1 MPPPRRSQSV
11 SDADLLTDMVVGEI
25 DTSVNQQVAAT
36 GAPAGTTQ
44 AGDAQKV
51 RLWGR
56 QDKKVDPEVL
66 RSRLQTTGLGQEAP
80 QMVICKERPELVSL
94 YMSPVQDPQLID
106 VLVKLAEYPFRPGLF
121 AHLTPKDAV
130 TEANR
135 LDRLWQAE
143 QPKMPALPVV
153 PSPLVETQ
161 QNLAKPS
168 ISGPNAPQ
176 MPQEQPMAPPV
187 AAPAQPVPVGG

>member
-1 MPPPRRSQSV
+1 MPPPRRSHAV
-11 SDADLLTDMVVGEI
+11 SDADLLTDMIVGEI
-25 DTSVNQQVAAT
+25 DTSVDQQVAAT

-56 QDKKVDPEVL
+56 QDKKVDPELL
-66 RSRLQTTGLGQEAP
+66 RERLQTTGLGQEAP
-80 QMVICKERPELVSL
+80 RMVICQERPELTPL
-94 YMSPVQDPQLID
+94 YMSPVEDPNLID

-121 AHLTPKDAV
+121 AHLTAKDAV

-135 LDRLWQAE
+135 LDRLWQAT
-143 QPKMPALPVV
+143 LP
-153 PSPLVETQ
+153 
-161 QNLAKPS
+161 KPS
-168 ISGPNAPQ
+168 RLPAVPIMEGGMQRA
-176 MPQEQPMAPPV
+176 QPMLPPAPNEMTMVPGEPSA

>member
-1 MPPPRRSQSV
+1 MPSPRRRQTT

-25 DTSVNQQVAAT
+25 DTSVNQQVAAA

-56 QDKKVDPEVL
+56 QDKKVDPAVL
-66 RSRLQTTGLGQEAP
+66 SDRLKTTGLGQEAP
-80 QMVICKERPELVSL
+80 KMIICQERPELVPL

-121 AHLTPKDAV
+121 AHLTPKDAA

-135 LDRLWQAE
+135 LDRLWQATL
-143 QPKMPALPVV
+143 PPTPAL
-153 PSPLVETQ
+153 SATLTAPLSSS
-161 QNLAKPS
+161 A
-168 ISGPNAPQ
+168 AP
-176 MPQEQPMAPPV
+176 MLPQQPMTPPP
-187 AAPAQPVPVGG
+187 AAPAQPVEIGG